1 MRIPLAD
8 LKRAVGEM
16 DALRGLHVDNVY
28 QCGGRVFLLKLKPG
42 PVSLLVDLTPG
53 RARVLVTD
61 EPPAVPK
68 TPPVFAA
75 ILRRALRGAKVLG
88 ATMIGED
95 RVIALDVSTAD
106 GPLRLVAEALPRY
119 TNLLL
124 LDEDGTVKR
133 VLDGEAAKRR
143 ENSVGHRYTAP
154 QPRTFPP
161 QESLLPA
168 DLPDEP
174 FAANHALDALARGE
188 ATEAAGQRD
197 ERDQQQVV
205 KRVQR
210 ALDGVEQDLRKLED
224 PARLRADGEMLL
236 TNYGAL
242 KQGMK
247 KFKGVA
253 LDPKLNPPENVDRL
267 FERARKATRA
277 KPILEERRAM
287 LRDLLERAKAG
298 DLIEEG
304 RIPGRKKGVKP
315 PPRKPYRVFFA
326 GNGDRIL
333 VGKGGRD
340 NDQTT
345 LKVAGPHDLFLHVR
359 GSPGAH
365 VIVPLKRGEVAQPE
379 TLVDAA
385 HLALHYSKMRNARTA
400 DVSYTPCRHVTKPKG
415 AKPGLVSVRQ
425 EKVLHLRREAERLT
439 RLLLAQE

>member
-1 MRIPLAD
+1 
-8 LKRAVGEM
+8 M

-28 QCGGRVFLLKLKPG
+28 QCAPRVFLLKLKPG

-61 EPPAVPK
+61 APPAVPDA
-68 TPPVFAA
+68 PPVFAA
-75 ILRRALRGAKVLG
+75 ILRKSLRGGRVLG

-95 RVIALDVSTAD
+95 RVVALDFSTAD

-133 VLDGEAAKRR
+133 VLDGDVAKRR
-143 ENSVGHRYTAP
+143 ANSVGQRYTAP
-154 QPRTFPP
+154 QPREFPP
-161 QESLLPA
+161 EDSLLPD
-168 DLPDEP
+168 DLPEAP
-174 FAANHALDALARGE
+174 FAANHALDARARSE
-188 ATEAAGQRD
+188 ATEAAGQRE
-197 ERDQQQVV
+197 ERDLKQVV

-210 ALDGVEQDLRKLED
+210 ALDGVDKDLRELAD
-224 PARLRADGEMLL
+224 PKKLRADGELL
-236 TNYGAL
+236 LANYGAL

-247 KFKGVA
+247 KFRGVA
-253 LDPKLNPPENVDRL
+253 LDPKLSPPENVDRV
-267 FERARKATRA
+267 FEHARKAARA
-277 KPILEERRAM
+277 KPILEERRA
-287 LRDLLERAKAG
+287 LLADLLDRAKAG
-298 DLIEEG
+298 EPIEES
-304 RIPGRKKGVKP
+304 RLPGRKKGVKP

-326 GNGDRIL
+326 ANGDRIL

-365 VIVPLKRGEVAQPE
+365 VIVPLKRGEAVQPE

-385 HLALHYSKMRNARTA
+385 HLALHYSKMRNARAA

-415 AKPGLVSVRQ
+415 AKPGLVQVRQ
-425 EKVLHLRREAERLT
+425 EKVLHLRREAERLA
-439 RLLLAQE
+439 RLLLTPE